1 MTKESKPSNNTRTC
15 THFICRPFLIWWPTL
30 ANVHSCFI
38 FAYHLLHWISTSFC
52 TALNDNHRKLYECLG
67 KEKICAAI
75 LWNSTMIALYSCVG
89 PWFFWCVL
97 QIWARMLFHVTDTN
111 TALQSWAGGRGLWAC
126 WECCLC
132 LCNCSHLFALGVLM
146 WEVFSEGKMPYEN
159 RTNGEVVEEI
169 NAGFRLYK
177 PKLASKA
184 IYEVMSHCWSMV
196 SISLRK
202 HCFPTRALS
211 PWVFRRVYTSHVN
224 MRYSAGD
231 EAHCSYYLC

>member
-1 MTKESKPSNNTRTC
+1 
-15 THFICRPFLIWWPTL
+15 
-30 ANVHSCFI
+30 
-38 FAYHLLHWISTSFC
+38 
-52 TALNDNHRKLYECLG
+52 
-67 KEKICAAI
+67 
-75 LWNSTMIALYSCVG
+75 
-89 PWFFWCVL
+89 
-97 QIWARMLFHVTDTN
+97 
-111 TALQSWAGGRGLWAC
+111 
-126 WECCLC
+126 
-132 LCNCSHLFALGVLM
+132 M

-211 PWVFRRVYTSHVN
+211 PWVFRRVYTSHIN
-224 MRYSAGD
+224 TRHSAGD